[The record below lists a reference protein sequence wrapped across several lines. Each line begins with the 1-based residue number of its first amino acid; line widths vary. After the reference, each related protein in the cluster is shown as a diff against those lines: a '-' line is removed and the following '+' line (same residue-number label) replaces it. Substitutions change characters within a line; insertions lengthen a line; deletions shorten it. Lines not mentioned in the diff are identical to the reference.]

1 MTEITPATI
10 ECWRAN
16 YGLDTKSPA
25 DAMRYWSDTCAGMA
39 PAGAVAAL
47 GLMLIERDRLL
58 MVIQSAH
65 DRLLRGDDD
74 NVLLEL
80 LQEGWRHE

>member
-10 ECWRAN
+10 AFWRAN

-25 DAMRYWSDTCAGMA
+25 DAMRWWADSCNGMA

-74 NVLLEL
+74 NTLLQM
-80 LQEGWRHE
+80 LQEGWAA